1 MYGTIFNLA
10 VKQGHENEFLKLME
24 AEESPEGMVAW
35 FVMKPDEK
43 KDWIGIAIF
52 ENKEAHL
59 ANANSSKQNESFLK
73 MMNHLES
80 EPTWTDGNYVI
91 GEIG

>member
-1 MYGTIFNLA
+1 MYGTIFNLR
-10 VKQGHENEFLKLME
+10 VKQGHEDEFLKLME

-73 MMNHLES
+73 MMNYLES

>member
-1 MYGTIFNLA
+1 MYGTIFNLT
-10 VKQGHENEFLKLME
+10 VKKGHENEFLKLME
-24 AEESPEGMVAW
+24 AEESPEGMIAW

-43 KDWIGIAIF
+43 KDLIGIAIF

-80 EPTWTDGNYVI
+80 EPTWSDGNYVI
-91 GEIG
+91 GEIS

>member
-1 MYGTIFNLA
+1 MYGTIFNLR
-10 VKQGHENEFLKLME
+10 VKQGHEDEFLKLME
-24 AEESPEGMVAW
+24 AEESPEGMIAW

-91 GEIG
+91 GEIS

>member
-1 MYGTIFNLA
+1 
-10 VKQGHENEFLKLME
+10 ME
-24 AEESPEGMVAW
+24 AEESPEGMIAL

-59 ANANSSKQNESFLK
+59 PNANSSKQNESFLK

-91 GEIG
+91 GEIS

>member
-1 MYGTIFNLA
+1 MYGTIFNLT

-24 AEESPEGMVAW
+24 AEESPEGMIAW

>member
-1 MYGTIFNLA
+1 MYGTIFNLT

-24 AEESPEGMVAW
+24 AEESPEGMIAW

-43 KDWIGIAIF
+43 KDWIGIAVF

>member
-1 MYGTIFNLA
+1 MYGTIFNLT
-10 VKQGHENEFLKLME
+10 VKKGHENEFLKLME
-24 AEESPEGMVAW
+24 AEESPEGMIAW

>member
-1 MYGTIFNLA
+1 
-10 VKQGHENEFLKLME
+10 ME
-24 AEESPEGMVAW
+24 AEESPEGMIAW

-91 GEIG
+91 GEIS

>member
-1 MYGTIFNLA
+1 MYGTIFNLT
-10 VKQGHENEFLKLME
+10 VKKGHENEFLKLME

-91 GEIG
+91 GEIS